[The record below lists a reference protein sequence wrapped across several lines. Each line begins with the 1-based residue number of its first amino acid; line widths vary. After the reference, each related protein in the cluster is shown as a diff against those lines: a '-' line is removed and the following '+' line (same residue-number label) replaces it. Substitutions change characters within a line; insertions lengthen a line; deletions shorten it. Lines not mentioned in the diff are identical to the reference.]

1 VDPFVYVYTIG
12 GAVFVVGLLYAARMG
27 WVGLRGP
34 QLRNLVVCLGVAGF
48 FAALQGFQQYA
59 PMEVL
64 PARPYDGSAD
74 HVLDLAD
81 GARGTWIDYA
91 IVIGYF
97 LAIIAVGTWFG
108 RKQKTTKDFF
118 FGGSRFSWWL
128 IAFSLIATTV
138 GSYSFV
144 KYSSKGFEYGLSS
157 SQSYLNDWIW
167 LPLLLFGWLPI
178 LYYSRIT
185 SIPEYFGRRFGR
197 GVRLAATICILVYLI
212 GYVGVNLF
220 TMGKVI
226 NALLGVPI
234 FMAALI
240 VAVVSASY
248 VTSGGQ
254 TSVIMTDL
262 LQGVMLLATGLL
274 ILYLGASYMGGA
286 DEVWGHLTR
295 EHRMAFTNFNED
307 AGFPTV
313 GIFWQ
318 DAIANS
324 AMFYFLNQGIMMRF
338 MAARSLRESS
348 KAAVAT
354 VLVLMTVGA
363 AVVGGGGWVAAA
375 LVHGGYLP
383 DTVTPSDAFYVAT
396 ELLSAPG
403 VFGLVLAALTAA
415 LMSTVDTLI
424 TAVAAITVNDLYK
437 PYVEPDATETDMLKV
452 ARISSVTVTI
462 LGVALVPVFMQFA
475 SIYGAHGAF
484 TAAVTPPLAVTL
496 LLSVFWRRFTRP
508 AALAS
513 LLGGL
518 GLVIVSLFIPEMITP
533 LAHGVPMGEPG
544 EGFLGGMQ
552 QYKYMRAI
560 FGVVASFAL
569 GVGVALFTK
578 PESEERQSGLV
589 WGTVTQALS
598 DFRRSVRFAS
608 EVRAEGAAVRVEEE
622 AYSEGAQ
629 ALPLIALGRDLA
641 AHIQA
646 TVGDRVYVTDRRWWL
661 GGLNAVQAQI
671 AEIVDVEGH
680 IVLGP
685 AAYESVVK
693 KGREKEHVLI
703 ERS

>member
-1 VDPFVYVYTIG
+1 VDPFVYVYAVG
-12 GAVFVVGLLYAARMG
+12 GVVFVVGLLYAARMG
-27 WVGLRGP
+27 WVGLSGP
-34 QLRNLVVCLGVAGF
+34 GLRNLLVCVGVAGF
-48 FAALQGFQQYA
+48 FALLQGWQQYA

-64 PARPYDGSAD
+64 PARPYDGGAE
-74 HVLDLAD
+74 HVLGSGDRV
-81 GARGTWIDYA
+81 RGTWLDYA
-91 IVIGYF
+91 IVVGYF
-97 LAIIAVGTWFG
+97 VAILVVGMWFG
-108 RKQKTTKDFF
+108 RKQTTTKDFF

-185 SIPEYFGRRFGR
+185 SIPEYFGRRFGP
-197 GVRLAATICILVYLI
+197 GVRLAATICILVYLV

-220 TMGKVI
+220 TMGKVV

-234 FMAALI
+234 LLSALI

-274 ILYLGASYMGGA
+274 IIYLGASHMGGGS
-286 DEVWGHLTR
+286 ELWGHLDR
-295 EHRMAFTNFNED
+295 GHRLAFTNFNED

-318 DAIANS
+318 DSIANS

-338 MAARSLRESS
+338 MAARSLREAS

-354 VLVLMTVGA
+354 VLVLMTIGA

-375 LVHGGYLP
+375 LVHAGYLP
-383 DTVTPSDAFYVAT
+383 NDLAPSDAFYVAT

-424 TAVAAITVNDLYK
+424 TAVAAIAVNDLYK
-437 PYVEPDATETDMLKV
+437 PYVKPDAGEKEMLRI
-452 ARISSVTVTI
+452 ARVSSVAVTI
-462 LGVALVPVFMQFA
+462 LGVALVPVFMQFD
-475 SIYGAHGAF
+475 SIYAAHGAF

-508 AALAS
+508 AAYAS

-518 GLVIVSLFIPEMITP
+518 GLVVVSLFVPEIITP
-533 LAHGVPMGEPG
+533 LAHGVPIGDPG
-544 EGFLGGMQ
+544 DGFLGGMRQ
-552 QYKYMRAI
+552 HTYMRAI
-560 FGVVASFAL
+560 FGVAVSVSL
-569 GVGVALFTK
+569 GVVVALFTK
-578 PESEERQSGLV
+578 PESEERQLGLV

-608 EVRAEGAAVRVEEE
+608 EQRALGAPVRVDEE
-622 AYSEGAQ
+622 AFSADDR
-629 ALPLIALGRDLA
+629 ALPLVNLSRDLA

-646 TVGDRVYVTDRRWWL
+646 DVGDRVYVTDRRSWL
-661 GGLNAVQAQI
+661 GGLNAVQAKI
-671 AEIVDVEGH
+671 GVILDDEGR
-680 IVLGP
+680 VVMGP
-685 AAYESVVK
+685 VAYESVVK
-693 KGREKEHVLI
+693 KGREAEPVRI